1 MAERLHEPPTGRA
14 EPGPPPAQPRTS
26 DEVHLLL
33 VREVQAVREQVV
45 DLTGQLHAQQFRVLA
60 TERQHEHDLRELALL
75 RLRARGRWLALTV
88 LVATAFVAVAVRSLV
103 ARVTT
108 ADDLHLLASAAVAV
122 AGLTGAFRA
131 LDAEQRAR
139 TTSHVRPI
147 WKWREPVGR
156 RTLPPVP
163 DVVAMAPAQRRSWV
177 ARARAVRSV
186 RAYRAVFGPDS

>member
-1 MAERLHEPPTGRA
+1 MAERLPEPPTGSD
-14 EPGPPPAQPRTS
+14 EPGPPPGRPRTS
-26 DEVHLLL
+26 DEVRLLL
-33 VREVQAVREQVV
+33 VKEVQVVREQLVGV
-45 DLTGQLHAQQFRVLA
+45 TGQLHAEQLRVLA
-60 TERQHEHDLRELALL
+60 TERQHEHDLREIALL

-88 LVATAFVAVAVRSLV
+88 LVATAFVAVVVRSLV

-122 AGLTGAFRA
+122 VGLTGAFRA

-147 WKWREPVGR
+147 WKWREPIGR
-156 RTLPPVP
+156 RPLPPVP
-163 DVVAMAPAQRRSWV
+163 DVAAMTPAQRREWV

>member
-14 EPGPPPAQPRTS
+14 EPGPPPARPRTS

-122 AGLTGAFRA
+122 AGLTGAFGA

-163 DVVAMAPAQRRSWV
+163 DVVAMTPAQRRSWV

-186 RAYRAVFGPDS
+186 RAYRGVFGPDS